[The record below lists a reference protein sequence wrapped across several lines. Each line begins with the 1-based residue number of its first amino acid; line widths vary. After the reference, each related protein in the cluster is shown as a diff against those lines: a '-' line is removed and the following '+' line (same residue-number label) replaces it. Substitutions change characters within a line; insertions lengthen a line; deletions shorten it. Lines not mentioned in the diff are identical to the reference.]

1 MICVYDKKTKKGEF
15 ENIGLG
21 VLDESIATEITE
33 ELNGEYSLY
42 LEYPANSK
50 KANYL
55 VEFNIIKANGQLF
68 RIYKVEREV
77 EKIGKIKVW
86 ARHIFYDLAFY
97 FIEAATLVNANM
109 KEAIEGTIPPEAQAV
124 FKFTAPE
131 ENIYPFSIRNVN
143 ALEDFFKI
151 LQYYG
156 GEVKRDNFNIE
167 ILKQLG
173 TNSGILIK
181 YGKNIKGMRAIIDT
195 NNFATKVYPIGKDNL
210 ILPERYIEAEGDVS
224 KILPYPIVKKVEFD
238 AGDVDELRNL
248 GKEYIKKASNPFV
261 NIEVDFLELSKI
273 KEYENFKSLTEVNLG
288 DEVEVKH
295 ELLGITAKLRVIKKR
310 IDLLNPLNTK
320 IELGDP
326 LNTII
331 EKLDFESMIEKIE
344 SKISDSQNQLILKR
358 NAETI
363 NISTTKYQAMI
374 IGFSVSA
381 DTNLTANIVISGKA
395 SFDLTL
401 SIFFSLDNKYYD
413 LKPVQKIASGDN
425 IINVTLPMPQ
435 VTAGQHSFIIEMQ
448 TSNGTFTIEKNNL
461 QVTIEGR
468 NLEGGLSPKLP
479 RAEVLQ
485 AFLYELFLNKIEQ
498 QKQDIVL
505 TSVQKLINDIK
516 PNIVQTNSYADYL
529 AKSLECLIDLN
540 ISKASVGISET
551 FSRYK
556 MSDYDFDSWINFDLD
571 FEKQTDGTYISYER
585 ATIKELEY
593 INQGIFE
600 STLGNGVIYGVN
612 LANREEYNSLVSL
625 NATIK
630 EV

>member
-21 VLDESIATEITE
+21 VLDECISAEITE

-55 VEFNIIKANGQLF
+55 VEFNIIKAKGQLF
-68 RIYKVEREV
+68 RIYKVERIG

-97 FIEAATLVNANM
+97 FIEAVTLVNANM
-109 KEAIEGTIPPEAQAV
+109 KEAIEGTIPPEAQSV

-131 ENIYPFSIRNVN
+131 ENIYPFSIRNAN
-143 ALEDFFKI
+143 SLEAFFKI
-151 LQYYG
+151 IQFYG
-156 GEVKRDNFNIE
+156 GEVKRDNYNVE
-167 ILKQLG
+167 ILKQIG
-173 TNSGILIK
+173 NNTGILIK
-181 YGKNIKGMRAIIDT
+181 YGKNIKGIKAIIDT
-195 NNFATKVYPIGKDNL
+195 NDFATKIYPIGKDNL
-210 ILPERYIEAEGDVS
+210 VLPERYIEAEGEVS

-238 AGDVDELRNL
+238 TGDIDELRSL
-248 GKEYIKKASNPFV
+248 GKEYIKKASNPFI

-273 KEYENFKSLTEVNLG
+273 KEYENYKSLTEVNLG

-320 IELGDP
+320 IELGNP

-331 EKLDFESMIEKIE
+331 EKLDFESMLEKIE
-344 SKISDSQNQLILKR
+344 SKITGSQNQLILKR
-358 NAETI
+358 NADTL

-381 DTNLTANIVISGKA
+381 DTNLTSNIVISGKA
-395 SFDLTL
+395 SSDLTL

-413 LKPVQKIASGDN
+413 LKPVQKVAAGDN

-435 VTAGQHSFIIEMQ
+435 ITAGQHAFVIEMQ
-448 TSNGTFTIEKNNL
+448 TTSGTFTIEKNNL

-485 AFLYELFLNKIEQ
+485 AFLYELFLNKIQQ
-498 QKQDIVL
+498 QKQDIVI
-505 TSVQKLINDIK
+505 TSDQKIISDID
-516 PNIVQTNSYADYL
+516 PNIAQTNSYADYL
-529 AKSLECLIDLN
+529 AKSLEYFIDINILIVPKL
-540 ISKASVGISET
+540 
-551 FSRYK
+551 
-556 MSDYDFDSWINFDLD
+556 
-571 FEKQTDGTYISYER
+571 
-585 ATIKELEY
+585 
-593 INQGIFE
+593 
-600 STLGNGVIYGVN
+600 
-612 LANREEYNSLVSL
+612 
-625 NATIK
+625 
-630 EV
+630 